1 MRAFVLIVTIGA
13 LSISACSSS
22 SSHSSPTSSAPAS
35 SSGGSS
41 SASGGPSTKG
51 CPTSSV
57 VTTVMGSTFTGPVTG
72 TAGGTAPCV
81 YSGSGGTQVNVL
93 FNAPGLSESQFA
105 SQAKSDMGATTAAV
119 SGVGGAAYAST
130 AFGHAEIEAWR
141 SDSDSFSITIDT
153 SDATVQ
159 PNNAAQAEALAKAI
173 LAG

>member
-1 MRAFVLIVTIGA
+1 MRALVVMVTIGG
-13 LSISACSSS
+13 LSLSACSGS
-22 SSHSSPTSSAPAS
+22 SSHSSAQTSSG
-35 SSGGSS
+35 GGSS

-51 CPTSSV
+51 CPTSSK

-81 YSGSGGTQVNVL
+81 YTGSGGTQVNVL

-105 SQAKSDMGATTAAV
+105 TQAVSDMGPTAAHV
-119 SGVGGAAYAST
+119 SGVGGAAYAS
-130 AFGHAEIEAWR
+130 AAYGHAEIEAWR
-141 SDSDSFSITIDT
+141 SDSDSFSITIDN